1 MNTGKAEPK
10 FARIWRGRTARDK
23 ADEYQRYWLETGVDP
38 LIRRGAISVQM
49 LRDDRETETE
59 FVTISYWAAIE
70 SMTGGTGA
78 DPRRAHH
85 LDRDEELLLERP
97 DEVQILTILETRDNT
112 PD

>member
-1 MNTGKAEPK
+1 MNTVKPEPK

-59 FVTISYWAAIE
+59 FVTISWWTTIE
-70 SMTGGTGA
+70 AMTGGTGA

-85 LDRDEELLLERP
+85 LGRDEELLLELP
-97 DEVQILTILETRDNT
+97 DEVQILKLLETRGSTSD
-112 PD
+112 